1 MSFRTTGN
9 VIFTNM
15 YIYEDDT
22 LVEVINKIK
31 INIIKHISNYNQIKF
46 EDLSGFLSTN
56 WNYYNSF
63 KLKEYIILHILDENK
78 ECLAT
83 EFVEKLSAINRQ
95 YTSELTRDKIHLDN
109 IDFSTI
115 SLLSDDELVGGFDEV
130 KGKKVRLQGYLEEFS
145 LTREE
150 ADQLIMSARN
160 IVFK

>member
-1 MSFRTTGN
+1 
-9 VIFTNM
+9 M

-31 INIIKHISNYNQIKF
+31 INIIKHISDYNQIKF

-83 EFVEKLSAINRQ
+83 EFVEKLKYN
-95 YTSELTRDKIHLDN
+95 
-109 IDFSTI
+109 
-115 SLLSDDELVGGFDEV
+115 
-130 KGKKVRLQGYLEEFS
+130 
-145 LTREE
+145 
-150 ADQLIMSARN
+150 
-160 IVFK
+160 